1 VKEPHKHSPL
11 AETPSSILQLDK
23 GRLVVV
29 SGPSGVGKGTVCK
42 ALLAAHPE
50 FHLSVSATTRS
61 PRTGEVEGQ
70 HYHFLTHAQFEA
82 RIAEGAFLEYAT
94 YNGQHYGTLAEPT
107 LAALAAG
114 KVVVLEID
122 PQGARQ
128 VKANFPQA
136 MTVFLRPPSMAV
148 LHERLLTRGTE
159 TPEAIAKRLAI
170 AEQELAEASDFDVQ
184 LVNATIPATVTELI
198 SFLNPVTDMPLE

>member
-1 VKEPHKHSPL
+1 MKEPHKHSPL

-184 LVNATIPATVTELI
+184 LVNATIPATVAELEGLI
-198 SFLNPVTDMPLE
+198 IHP

>member
-1 VKEPHKHSPL
+1 LKEPHQHSPL
-11 AETPSSILQLDK
+11 TETPSSILQLDK
-23 GRLVVV
+23 SDTLTGRLVVV

-61 PRTGEVEGQ
+61 PRTGEVAGQ

-82 RIAEGAFLEYAT
+82 KIAEGAFLEYAT

-107 LAALAAG
+107 LAALAQG

-184 LVNATIPATVTELI
+184 LVNASIPATVTELEG
-198 SFLNPVTDMPLE
+198 LLAPQ

>member
-1 VKEPHKHSPL
+1 M
-11 AETPSSILQLDK
+11 
-23 GRLVVV
+23 V

-61 PRTGEVEGQ
+61 PRVGEVAGQ
-70 HYHFLTHAQFEA
+70 HYHFFTHAQFEA
-82 RIAEGAFLEYAT
+82 KIAEGAFLEYAT

-107 LAALAAG
+107 LAALAQG

-184 LVNATIPATVTELI
+184 LVNATIPATVAELEGLI
-198 SFLNPVTDMPLE
+198 IHP

>member
-1 VKEPHKHSPL
+1 
-11 AETPSSILQLDK
+11 
-23 GRLVVV
+23 
-29 SGPSGVGKGTVCK
+29 VGKGTVCK
-42 ALLAAHPE
+42 ALLAQQPE
-50 FHLSVSATTRS
+50 FHLSVSATTRT
-61 PRTGEVEGQ
+61 PRAGEVEGQ

-82 RIAEGAFLEYAT
+82 KLAEGAFLEYAT

-107 LAALAAG
+107 LAALEEG

-136 MTVFLRPPSMAV
+136 MTVFLRPPSMEV
-148 LHERLLTRGTE
+148 LHQRLLIRGTE

-170 AEQELAEASDFDVQ
+170 AEQELAEAHDFDVQ
-184 LVNATIPATVTELI
+184 LVNKTIPTTVAELI
-198 SFLNPVTDMPLE
+198 SLLYPLNTA

>member
-1 VKEPHKHSPL
+1 
-11 AETPSSILQLDK
+11 
-23 GRLVVV
+23 
-29 SGPSGVGKGTVCK
+29 
-42 ALLAAHPE
+42 
-50 FHLSVSATTRS
+50 
-61 PRTGEVEGQ
+61 
-70 HYHFLTHAQFEA
+70 
-82 RIAEGAFLEYAT
+82 
-94 YNGQHYGTLAEPT
+94 LAEPT
-107 LAALAAG
+107 LAALAQG

>member
-1 VKEPHKHSPL
+1 M
-11 AETPSSILQLDK
+11 
-23 GRLVVV
+23 V

-42 ALLAAHPE
+42 LLLAQHPE

-70 HYHFLTHAQFEA
+70 HYYFLTHTQFEA
-82 RIAEGAFLEYAT
+82 KITEGAFLEYAT

-107 LAALAAG
+107 LAALAQG

-170 AEQELAEASDFDVQ
+170 AERELAETDDFDVQ
-184 LVNATIPATVTELI
+184 LVNDTIPTTVAELEALI
-198 SFLNPVTDMPLE
+198 TPSPC

>member
-184 LVNATIPATVTELI
+184 LVNATIPATVAELEGLI
-198 SFLNPVTDMPLE
+198 IHP

>member
-1 VKEPHKHSPL
+1 MKEPHKHSPL